1 MQFAFTEEQ
10 QLIRDSARAFFDKNA
25 SSERVRAALRS
36 EVGYDRDLWN
46 AMAREMGWTGT
57 AIPSAYEGAGLG
69 MVELAILE
77 YEQGRRLAPSPFFS
91 TVCLAAPIVMAVA
104 HEWQKVE
111 LLGRMARGEVRVAA
125 AITGARGVPG
135 CEGITAELQRAG
147 QHYRL
152 MGQSGFVIHAHACD
166 QMLVA
171 ARAPGTV
178 GTEGISVVCLDAGTR
193 GVSVDEPVMLDLT
206 RRMARLR
213 FDAVDVVPDAVLG
226 ELGAA
231 GDALESAF
239 QRARIAL
246 AAEAVGGA
254 EWALDT
260 TCAYATQ
267 RIQFGRPI
275 GSFQAVKHQ
284 LADMKVR
291 LEAAK
296 SALWYAACVADELDA
311 ELAEAAAIA
320 KACCCDAFYRC
331 TADAIQLHG
340 GIGFTWEHDAH
351 LYFKR
356 ARAVS
361 SLLGSPSWQREQL
374 ARLMGLGAAD
384 TAPAF

>member
-1 MQFAFTEEQ
+1 MQFAFSQEQ
-10 QLIRDSARAFFDKNA
+10 QLIQESARTLLDESA
-25 SSERVRAALRS
+25 SSERVRAALQT
-36 EVGYDRDLWN
+36 EVGYDPDLWN
-46 AMAREMGWTGT
+46 VMAREMGWAGT
-57 AIPSAYEGAGLG
+57 AIPSAYGGAGLG
-69 MVELAILE
+69 MVELAILQH
-77 YEQGRRLAPSPFFS
+77 EQGRRLAPSPFFS
-91 TVCLAAPIVMAVA
+91 TVCLAAPVVMAVS

-111 LLGRMARGEVRVAA
+111 LLGRIARGEIRVAA
-125 AITGARGVPG
+125 AITGASGVPG

-147 QHYRL
+147 RHRQL
-152 MGQSGFVIHAHACD
+152 TGQSGFVIHAHACD
-166 QMLVA
+166 RMLVA

-178 GTEGISVVCLDAGTR
+178 GTEGISLVCLDAGTR
-193 GVSVDEPVMLDLT
+193 GVSVDERVMLDLT
-206 RRMARLR
+206 RRMARVS
-213 FDAVDVVPDAVLG
+213 FDAVEIVPDAVLG
-226 ELGAA
+226 ELEAA
-231 GDALESAF
+231 GDALESAL

-254 EWALDT
+254 EWALDA
-260 TCAYATQ
+260 TCAYARQ

-331 TADAIQLHG
+331 AADAIQLHG

-361 SLLGSPSWQREQL
+361 SLLGSPSWQRERL
-374 ARLMGLGAAD
+374 ARLMGLG
-384 TAPAF
+384 TGSAPAF

>member
-10 QLIRDSARAFFDKNA
+10 QLIRESARVFFDGSA
-25 SSERVRAALRS
+25 SSERVRAALQT

-46 AMAREMGWTGT
+46 AMGREMGWAGT
-57 AIPSAYEGAGLG
+57 AIPNAYGGAGLG
-69 MVELAILE
+69 MVELAILQR
-77 YEQGRRLAPSPFFS
+77 EQGRRLAPSPFFS
-91 TVCLAAPIVMAVA
+91 TVCLAAPIVMEVA

-111 LLGRMARGEVRVAA
+111 LLGRISRGEVRVAA

-147 QHYRL
+147 KHHRL
-152 MGQSGFVIHAHACD
+152 TGQSGFVIHAHACD
-166 QMLVA
+166 LMLVA

-178 GTEGISVVCLDAGTR
+178 GTEGVSVVCLDAGTP
-193 GVSVDEPVMLDLT
+193 GVSVEESVMLDLT

-213 FDAVDVVPDAVLG
+213 FDAVEIVPDAVLG
-226 ELGAA
+226 EIEAA

-254 EWALDT
+254 EWALDA
-260 TCAYATQ
+260 TCAYARQ

-311 ELAEAAAIA
+311 ELAEAAAVA
-320 KACCCDAFYRC
+320 KACCCEAFYRC
-331 TADAIQLHG
+331 AADAIQLHG

-374 ARLMGLGAAD
+374 ARLMGLGAG
-384 TAPAF
+384 TSPAF

>member
-10 QLIRDSARAFFDKNA
+10 QLIRESARAFFNESV
-25 SSERVRAALRS
+25 SSERVRAALRT
-36 EVGYDRDLWN
+36 EVGYEQDLWN
-46 AMAREMGWTGT
+46 AMVREMGWAGT
-57 AIPSAYEGAGLG
+57 AIPNAYGGAGLG
-69 MVELAILE
+69 MVELAILQ
-77 YEQGRRLAPSPFFS
+77 YEQGSRLAPSPFFS
-91 TVCLAAPIVMAVA
+91 TVCLAAPIVMAIA
-104 HEWQKVE
+104 HEWQKIE
-111 LLGRMARGEVRVAA
+111 LLGRIARGEIRMAA

-135 CEGITAELQRAG
+135 CEGITAELQRIG
-147 QHYRL
+147 RHHRL

-166 QMLVA
+166 LMLVA
-171 ARAPGTV
+171 ARAPGTA
-178 GTEGISVVCLDAGTR
+178 GTEGISVVCLDAGTH

-213 FDAVDVVPDAVLG
+213 FDAVEILPDAVLG
-226 ELGAA
+226 ELEAA

-246 AAEAVGGA
+246 AAEAAGGA
-254 EWALDT
+254 EWALDA
-260 TCAYATQ
+260 TCAYARQ

-296 SALWYAACVADELDA
+296 SALWYSACVADEIDA

-340 GIGFTWEHDAH
+340 GMGFTWEHDAH

-361 SLLGSPSWQREQL
+361 SLLGSPSWQRERL
-374 ARLMGLGAAD
+374 ARLMGLGGAG
-384 TAPAF
+384 TAPTF

>member
-10 QLIRDSARAFFDKNA
+10 QLIRESARTFLDERA
-25 SSERVRAALRS
+25 SAERVRVALRT
-36 EVGYDRDLWN
+36 EVGYDQDLWN
-46 AMAREMGWTGT
+46 VMAREMGWASTM
-57 AIPSAYEGAGLG
+57 ISSAYGGAGLG
-69 MVELAILE
+69 MVELAILQH
-77 YEQGRRLAPSPFFS
+77 EQGNRLVPSPFFS

-111 LLGRMARGEVRVAA
+111 LLGRIARGEIRVAA
-125 AITGARGVPG
+125 AITGVRGVPG

-147 QHYRL
+147 GHHRL
-152 MGQSGFVIHAHACD
+152 TGQSGFVIHAHACD
-166 QMLVA
+166 RMLVA
-171 ARAPGTV
+171 ARTPGTV
-178 GTEGISVVCLDAGTR
+178 GTEGISVVCIDAGTH
-193 GVSVDEPVMLDLT
+193 GVSIDEPVMLDLT

-213 FDAVDVVPDAVLG
+213 FDAVEIVPDAVLG

-231 GDALESAF
+231 GDALECAF

-254 EWALDT
+254 EWALDA
-260 TCAYATQ
+260 TCAYARQ

-296 SALWYAACVADELDA
+296 SALWYAACVADEVHA
-311 ELAEAAAIA
+311 ELAEAAAVA

-374 ARLMGLGAAD
+374 ARLMGLGAG

>member
-10 QLIRDSARAFFDKNA
+10 QLIRESARVFFNESV
-25 SSERVRAALRS
+25 SSERVRAALRT
-36 EVGYDRDLWN
+36 ELGYDQDLWN
-46 AMAREMGWTGT
+46 AMVREMGWAGT
-57 AIPSAYEGAGLG
+57 AIPNAYGGAGLG
-69 MVELAILE
+69 MVELAILQH
-77 YEQGRRLAPSPFFS
+77 EQGSRLAPSPFFS

-111 LLGRMARGEVRVAA
+111 LLGRIARGEIRVAA

-147 QHYRL
+147 RHHL
-152 MGQSGFVIHAHACD
+152 LTGQSGFVIHAHACD
-166 QMLVA
+166 RVLVA

-178 GTEGISVVCLDAGTR
+178 GTEGVSVVCLDAGMR

-206 RRMARLR
+206 RRMARLG
-213 FDAVDVVPDAVLG
+213 FDAVEVVPEAVLG
-226 ELGAA
+226 ELEAA
-231 GDALESAF
+231 GEALESAF

-254 EWALDT
+254 EWALDA
-260 TCAYATQ
+260 TCAYAKQ
-267 RIQFGRPI
+267 RVQFGRPI

-296 SALWYAACVADELDA
+296 SALWYAACVADEDHA

-320 KACCCDAFYRC
+320 KACCCEAFYRC
-331 TADAIQLHG
+331 AADAIQLHG

-361 SLLGSPSWQREQL
+361 SLLGSPSWQRERL
-374 ARLMGLGAAD
+374 ARLMGLGAV

>member
-10 QLIRDSARAFFDKNA
+10 QLIRESASAFLDERA
-25 SSERVRAALRS
+25 SSERVRAALRT
-36 EVGYDRDLWN
+36 EVGYDRALWE

-57 AIPSAYEGAGLG
+57 AISEAYGGTGLG
-69 MVELAILE
+69 MVELAILQC
-77 YEQGRRLAPSPFFS
+77 EQGSRLAPSPFFS

-111 LLGRMARGEVRVAA
+111 LLGRIARGEIRVAA

-135 CEGITAELQRAG
+135 CAGITAELQRAG
-147 QHYRL
+147 GHYRL
-152 MGQSGFVIHAHACD
+152 IGQSGFVIHAHACD
-166 QMLVA
+166 RMLVA

-193 GVSVDEPVMLDLT
+193 GLSVDETVMLDLT
-206 RRMARLR
+206 RRMARVR
-213 FDAVDVVPDAVLG
+213 FDAVQILPSAVLG
-226 ELGAA
+226 ELECA
-231 GDALESAF
+231 GDGLEGAF

-254 EWALDT
+254 EWALNA
-260 TCAYATQ
+260 TCAYARE

-296 SALWYAACVADELDA
+296 SALWYAACVADEIHD

-320 KACCCDAFYRC
+320 KASCCDAFYSC
-331 TADAIQLHG
+331 AADAIQLHG

-361 SLLGSPSWQREQL
+361 SLLGTSSWQREQL
-374 ARLMGLGAAD
+374 ARLMGLDAGME
-384 TAPAF
+384 P

>member
-1 MQFAFTEEQ
+1 
-10 QLIRDSARAFFDKNA
+10 
-25 SSERVRAALRS
+25 
-36 EVGYDRDLWN
+36 
-46 AMAREMGWTGT
+46 
-57 AIPSAYEGAGLG
+57 
-69 MVELAILE
+69 
-77 YEQGRRLAPSPFFS
+77 
-91 TVCLAAPIVMAVA
+91 
-104 HEWQKVE
+104 
-111 LLGRMARGEVRVAA
+111 
-125 AITGARGVPG
+125 
-135 CEGITAELQRAG
+135 
-147 QHYRL
+147 
-152 MGQSGFVIHAHACD
+152 
-166 QMLVA
+166 MLVA
-171 ARAPGTV
+171 ARVPGTV
-178 GTEGISVVCLDAGTR
+178 GTEGISVVCLDAGTP
-193 GVSVDEPVMLDLT
+193 GVSVDEPIMLDLT

-213 FDAVDVVPDAVLG
+213 FDAVEIVPDAVLG
-226 ELGAA
+226 ELEAA

-254 EWALDT
+254 EWALDA
-260 TCAYATQ
+260 TCAYARQ

-361 SLLGSPSWQREQL
+361 SLLGSPSWQRERL
-374 ARLMGLGAAD
+374 ARLMGLGTDAA
-384 TAPAF
+384 PGY

>member
-1 MQFAFTEEQ
+1 
-10 QLIRDSARAFFDKNA
+10 
-25 SSERVRAALRS
+25 
-36 EVGYDRDLWN
+36 
-46 AMAREMGWTGT
+46 
-57 AIPSAYEGAGLG
+57 
-69 MVELAILE
+69 VELAILQ

-111 LLGRMARGEVRVAA
+111 LLGRIARGEIRVAA

-135 CEGITAELQRAG
+135 CEGVTAELRRSG
-147 QHYRL
+147 GHHRL
-152 MGQSGFVIHAHACD
+152 TGQSGFVIHAHACD
-166 QMLVA
+166 RMLVA
-171 ARAPGTV
+171 ARAPGTA
-178 GTEGISVVCLDAGTR
+178 GTQGISVVCLDAGTR

-213 FDAVDVVPDAVLG
+213 FDDVEIVPDAVLG
-226 ELGAA
+226 ESEAV

-239 QRARIAL
+239 QMARIAL

-254 EWALDT
+254 QWALDT
-260 TCAYATQ
+260 TCAYAGQ

-284 LADMKVR
+284 LADMMVR

-296 SALWYAACVADELDA
+296 SALWYAACVADEMHA

-361 SLLGSPSWQREQL
+361 SLLGSPCWQRDRL
-374 ARLMGLGAAD
+374 ARLLGLGAG
-384 TAPAF
+384 TASTY